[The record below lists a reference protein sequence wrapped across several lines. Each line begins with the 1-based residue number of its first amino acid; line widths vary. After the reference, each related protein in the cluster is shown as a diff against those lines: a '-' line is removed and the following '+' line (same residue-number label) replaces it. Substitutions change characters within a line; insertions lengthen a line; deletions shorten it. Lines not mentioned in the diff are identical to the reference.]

1 MGIKE
6 KLKTAKESDWLTKDI
21 SPQEFDQ
28 IKTDQIKSTTRERD
42 RINDLLYIMQSVNE
56 YIFSEIRETLSVHR
70 LRTPNE
76 IYDSLEF
83 RISDRIAHMNRRE
96 NVDDLQ

>member
-28 IKTDQIKSTTRERD
+28 IKSTTMERD
-42 RINDLLYIMQSVNE
+42 RINDLLYIMQVVEE
-56 YIFSEIRETLSVHR
+56 YIFSEIREILSFHR